1 MNFEIQSN
9 NYLTSIEKNSI
20 TVAAGVILLLFLI
33 TVVLPFGQ
41 YHLRFTA
48 EAGTE
53 EGGGGEQC
61 IDYERSEN
69 TIAINC
75 DYASFLDV
83 VQAINDPDVIENSGN
98 GEYILKAN
106 LKVDGDATF
115 EMNPNGSDNLQYL
128 KIAGEN
134 GIVVY
139 GKILIDGVKITSWD
153 ISDQDVI
160 QQNINGT
167 IRRGYVQFSESEGSQ
182 IINSEFG
189 YLGDVEAGRRGFD
202 LFGGDE
208 PVHNMVIRGSKFH
221 DMWMAFYSSGAYNIT
236 VDGNEYYDNI
246 KYSLDPHTTTH
257 NMSIRNNWIHDNPIG
272 PICSDRCW
280 DILIE
285 GNTIQDTT
293 GVAIFFSRNMTDS
306 IARNNH
312 VINAGSGILL
322 SESPNNQIYNNV
334 IEGATGEGIRLL
346 NPDIPDDG
354 LTEGNLVYNNAISN
368 SETGI
373 RATKSHNNIV
383 QNTTFSDI
391 ESSEYRLLGDSSLV
405 IIGQQFDNTL
415 ISGADSQT
423 GNLVEIVNSGTI
435 EVKEGETDDGG
446 DEEEEGQGDLYNT
459 DNEPFRRTLSD
470 DGDSITVNS
479 S

>member
-1 MNFEIQSN
+1 M
-9 NYLTSIEKNSI
+9 TSLGKNSI
-20 TVAAGVILLLFLI
+20 TVAAAVILLLLFPI
-33 TVVLPFGQ
+33 TGVIPYGQ
-41 YHLRFTA
+41 NPVRFTV

-53 EGGGGEQC
+53 EGEEC
-61 IDYERSEN
+61 IDYKRSEN

-75 DYASFLDV
+75 NASFLDV
-83 VQAINDPDVIENSGN
+83 VQAINDPDVIANSGN

-106 LKVDGDATF
+106 LEVDDDATF
-115 EMNPNGSDNLQYL
+115 EMTSNQDGLLYL

-153 ISDQDVI
+153 ISDEDVI

-167 IRRGYVQFSESEGSQ
+167 IRRGYVQFAESEGAQ

-189 YLGDVEAGRRGFD
+189 YLGYVEPGRRGFD
-202 LFGGDE
+202 LFGDGPSHDME
-208 PVHNMVIRGSKFH
+208 IRGSKFH
-221 DMWMAFYSSGAYNIT
+221 DMWMAFYSKEAYNIT
-236 VDGNEYYDNI
+236 VDGNEYYNNI
-246 KYSLDPHTTTH
+246 KYALDPHTGTH
-257 NMSIRNNWIHDNPIG
+257 DMNITNNWIHDNPIG
-272 PICSDRCW
+272 VICSDDCYN
-280 DILIE
+280 ILIE
-285 GNTIQDTT
+285 GNVIQDTT
-293 GVAIFFSRNMTDS
+293 RVAIFFSRNMTDS

-312 VINAGSGILL
+312 VINAESGILL

-346 NPDIPDDG
+346 NPDIQDDG
-354 LTEGNLVYNNAISN
+354 STAGNLVYNNAISD
-368 SETGI
+368 SENGI
-373 RATKSHNNIV
+373 RATRSHNNIV

-391 ESSEYRLLGDSSLV
+391 ESNEYRLLGDSSIV
-405 IIGQQFDNTL
+405 IIGQQFDNAL
-415 ISGADSQT
+415 ISEDDSET

-435 EVKEGETDDGG
+435 EVTEGEADE
-446 DEEEEGQGDLYNT
+446 DEEEEEGEGDLYNT

-470 DGDSITVNS
+470 GDSITVNS

>member
-1 MNFEIQSN
+1 
-9 NYLTSIEKNSI
+9 
-20 TVAAGVILLLFLI
+20 
-33 TVVLPFGQ
+33 
-41 YHLRFTA
+41 
-48 EAGTE
+48 
-53 EGGGGEQC
+53 
-61 IDYERSEN
+61 
-69 TIAINC
+69 
-75 DYASFLDV
+75 
-83 VQAINDPDVIENSGN
+83 
-98 GEYILKAN
+98 
-106 LKVDGDATF
+106 
-115 EMNPNGSDNLQYL
+115 
-128 KIAGEN
+128 
-134 GIVVY
+134 
-139 GKILIDGVKITSWD
+139 
-153 ISDQDVI
+153 
-160 QQNINGT
+160 
-167 IRRGYVQFSESEGSQ
+167 
-182 IINSEFG
+182 
-189 YLGDVEAGRRGFD
+189 
-202 LFGGDE
+202 
-208 PVHNMVIRGSKFH
+208 
-221 DMWMAFYSSGAYNIT
+221 
-236 VDGNEYYDNI
+236 
-246 KYSLDPHTTTH
+246 
-257 NMSIRNNWIHDNPIG
+257 
-272 PICSDRCW
+272 
-280 DILIE
+280 
-285 GNTIQDTT
+285 
-293 GVAIFFSRNMTDS
+293 MTDS